1 MSVAGRFRRP
11 IGWSRVIWVLPFLG
25 IALVIVLDH
34 ASGNPDVT
42 FEPALTTGPALAAV
56 VTNRTWYPLAVGGVT
71 VGAAFGLAAYD
82 RTLGQSVHSASVFAI
97 VLIALVGAT
106 SVLLRNRQTQAL
118 ADARLVSE
126 VAQRVLLRSI
136 PARVGPMRT
145 AVHYAAA
152 AAHARIGGDLYEVVQ
167 TRWGVRAVIGDVRGK
182 GLGAVETAAAV
193 LGAFREAAH
202 QEPQLDR
209 VAGWL
214 ADSLHRALHEND
226 HEGTEEEFVTL
237 ALVGVRPDGV
247 MEIVNCGHPA
257 PLLLRRGTPVRPLDP
272 PWPVPPLG
280 VLEPEQVC
288 PPVLELPLLDG
299 DRILLFTDGMI
310 EARDRWGTFYPL
322 AERLPGCATAE
333 DPAEVLTRLHQDVR
347 RHVGRQLGDDA
358 AMLLL
363 QYAPLAARRA
373 DVGDGV
379 ERVVD
384 LGPPPPPVPPAPR
397 SGHPPLRNG
406 DGRIGFVG
414 RPRRSPL
421 HRPH

>member
-1 MSVAGRFRRP
+1 MSAAGRFRRLTN
-11 IGWSRVIWVLPFLG
+11 WSRAILALPFLG
-25 IALVIVLDH
+25 IALVIALDR

-42 FEPALTTGPALAAV
+42 FEPALTAGPALAAV
-56 VTNRTWYPLAVGGVT
+56 VSSRTWYPLAVGGVT
-71 VGAAFGLAAYD
+71 VAAAFGLAAVD
-82 RTLGQSVHSASVFAI
+82 GTLSESVHSASVFAV
-97 VLIALVGAT
+97 VLIAVIGST
-106 SVLLRNRQTQAL
+106 SVLLRNRQEKAL

-167 TRWGVRAVIGDVRGK
+167 TRYGVRAVIGDVRGK

-202 QEPQLDR
+202 QEPALDR
-209 VAGWL
+209 VAVWL

-237 ALVGVRPDGV
+237 VLVSVRPDQV
-247 MEIVNCGHPA
+247 VEIVNCGHPA
-257 PLLLRRGTPVRPLDP
+257 PLLLRTGLPVRALDP
-272 PWPVPPLG
+272 VTSVPPLG
-280 VLEPEQVC
+280 VLEPGEVD
-288 PPVLELPLLDG
+288 PPVLELPLHDG
-299 DRILLFTDGMI
+299 DRILLFTDGVI

-322 AERLPGCATAE
+322 VDRLPAVAVAE
-333 DPAEVLTRLHQDVR
+333 DPADLLEQLHEDIR

-363 QYAPLAARRA
+363 QYAPTVPRA
-373 DVGDGV
+373 IG
-379 ERVVD
+379 
-384 LGPPPPPVPPAPR
+384 PVPAQVDGEAQVPR
-397 SGHPPLRNG
+397 PPHP
-406 DGRIGFVG
+406 GRFGFVG
-414 RPRRSPL
+414 HPRGRASQQTY
-421 HRPH
+421 